1 MSEKLDDVDE
11 AKACPELA
19 DTRRADGELDGR
31 GMDFELAGRG
41 NDIELD
47 GRVTD
52 VELDGS
58 AERPTALLELY
69 GRGTDTTRNSR
80 GPAELV

>member
-31 GMDFELAGRG
+31 G

-47 GRVTD
+47 GRVAD

-58 AERPTALLELY
+58 AERPTALLELD